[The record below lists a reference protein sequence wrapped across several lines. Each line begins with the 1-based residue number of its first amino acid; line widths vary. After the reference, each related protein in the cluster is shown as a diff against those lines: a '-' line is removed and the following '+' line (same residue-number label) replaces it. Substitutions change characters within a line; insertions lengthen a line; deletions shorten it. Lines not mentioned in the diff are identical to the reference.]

1 MKPSPAAW
9 LGAGLS
15 AGANPPAFPD
25 AADLDSANSAFFNH
39 DVSGV
44 YLLSVL
50 VCIAAGLDSALNNK
64 FCSFTAKS
72 LKKFCYLSKS
82 YAVDEIR

>member
-25 AADLDSANSAFFNH
+25 AADLKLT
-39 DVSGV
+39 
-44 YLLSVL
+44 Y
-50 VCIAAGLDSALNNK
+50 
-64 FCSFTAKS
+64 S
-72 LKKFCYLSKS
+72 LKDI
-82 YAVDEIR
+82 ATTE

>member
-25 AADLDSANSAFFNH
+25 AADLDSANSAFSTTTS
-39 DVSGV
+39 VV
-44 YLLSVL
+44 YT
-50 VCIAAGLDSALNNK
+50 
-64 FCSFTAKS
+64 FCPS
-72 LKKFCYLSKS
+72 LFVPAQRIDYP
-82 YAVDEIR
+82 